1 MRIDLHIERL
11 VIDGASL
18 DGAALDGDA
27 VRAALTREL
36 SQLLAAAPP
45 ALAGLAVPSV
55 RAHAP
60 PAPMSTA
67 ESLASGVAHALHGA
81 LAPGPG
87 TPR

>member
-1 MRIDLHIERL
+1 MRINLHIERL
-11 VIDGASL
+11 VI

-45 ALAGLAVPSV
+45 ALDGLAVPSV
-55 RAHAP
+55 RAQAP
-60 PAPMSTA
+60 QAPMRTA
-67 ESLASGVAHALHGA
+67 ESVGSGVAHALHGA
-81 LAPGPG
+81 LAPGAG